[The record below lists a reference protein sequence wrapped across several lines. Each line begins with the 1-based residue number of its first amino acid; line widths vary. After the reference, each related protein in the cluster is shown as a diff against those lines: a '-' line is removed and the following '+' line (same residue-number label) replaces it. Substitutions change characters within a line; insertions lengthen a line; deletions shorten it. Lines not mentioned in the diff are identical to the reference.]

1 MKKNTISR
9 TNICPTSF
17 ALSPLLRPG
26 RFIRWLSTET
36 AKMST
41 RLPNKKFRVESV
53 FRIFHLASSICR
65 DSPIIGSW
73 RWDVN
78 YSKFFD
84 SIAESKNIFL
94 AGRRSKSITPLNNFF
109 TQTVF
114 LSSSLHVATC
124 IQINS
129 RVFSINS
136 QSLSIAQCKHHT
148 YYFITYELLTS
159 LSPRANL
166 PRGSSL
172 PLLLKITIQYSFH
185 HLESI

>member
-41 RLPNKKFRVESV
+41 LLPNKKFRVESV
-53 FRIFHLASSICR
+53 FRIFHFVSSICR
-65 DSPIIGSW
+65 DSPIIESW

-84 SIAESKNIFL
+84 SITESKNIFL
-94 AGRRSKSITPLNNFF
+94 AGRRSKSITPVSSFF
-109 TQTVF
+109 TRTVF
-114 LSSSLHVATC
+114 LSSSPHVATC

-129 RVFSINS
+129 RIFSINS
-136 QSLSIAQCKHHT
+136 QFLSTAQYKHHK
-148 YYFITYELLTS
+148 YYFTIYELLTS
-159 LSPRANL
+159 L
-166 PRGSSL
+166 
-172 PLLLKITIQYSFH
+172 
-185 HLESI
+185 